1 MAFLEI
7 KNLHVKVEEKEI
19 IKGIDL
25 ELEKGKVYVIMGPN
39 GGGKST
45 LANALMGNPKYKT
58 SGKILFEGKD
68 ISNISVDERAKLG
81 LFMAFQYPIEI
92 KGVTISSFLRGAY
105 NSIHENKLS
114 VLEFQKLLEEKAN
127 ELQINHEFLSRSINE
142 GFSGG
147 EKKRME
153 ILQLLI
159 LNPRL
164 VILDET
170 DSGLDE
176 NSLKIITKGINNFK
190 SENNCTLIITHYR
203 HFIELIKPDKVFTLC
218 QGRLE

>member
-1 MAFLEI
+1 MAFLELQ
-7 KNLHVKVEEKEI
+7 NLHVKTKDKEI

-45 LANALMGNPKYKT
+45 LANALMGNPKYQT
-58 SGKILFEGKD
+58 SGKILFEGED
-68 ISNISVDERAKLG
+68 ISNISVDERAKKG
-81 LFMAFQYPIEI
+81 LFMSFQYPVEI
-92 KGVTISSFLRGAY
+92 KGVTVSTFLRGAY

-114 VLEFQKLLEEKAN
+114 VLEFQKLLGQKAD
-127 ELQINHEFLSRSINE
+127 ELQINHEFLSRNINE

-153 ILQLLI
+153 ILQLLV
-159 LNPRL
+159 LNPKL

-176 NSLKIITKGINNFK
+176 NSLKIIAKGINNFK
-190 SENNCTLIITHYR
+190 SENNCILVITHYK
-203 HFIELIKPDKVFTLC
+203 HFIEIIKPDKIFTLD
-218 QGRLE
+218 QGRLN